1 VIQVFV
7 HLKEGQARET
17 KDLLA
22 SELTRVVTELV
33 PGEEPVEVWFL
44 EFETGRAYVGGK
56 AV

>member
-1 VIQVFV
+1 MIQVFV

-33 PGEEPVEVWFL
+33 PGEEPVEVWFR